1 MKSIHSLLAL
11 ALVQTFAMPG
21 AIAEQEQGKAAESAP
36 AAGTTRQQET
46 TNQWERLL
54 QDALSASDKG
64 EYAQAKS
71 VLLKALAEAE
81 KRGPQDPA
89 VAITL
94 NSIGAMD
101 MRLGQ
106 MSDAQKNVEKAV
118 AIAKELSG
126 DNSEVSYSAMTNL
139 AEIYIH
145 QGKLGDAEP
154 LLKEALKMEE
164 SAKEPD
170 TMMLGKTLNDL
181 ATLYLYQK
189 NLKGAEEAYR
199 KAITFADKTDDLEFK
214 TLSLS
219 NLAVALLAQGKA
231 AEAEPL
237 AKQAVTLRESNSG
250 ANHPALALVLN
261 TLGNCQASQG
271 KLIDSEPVLK
281 RAIEIQ
287 RTSFPTNHP
296 HLLVFLK
303 DYSRIL
309 KAQKKMNEAEAVD
322 KEIATISK
330 DASK

>member
-1 MKSIHSLLAL
+1 MKSIRSFLVL
-11 ALVQTFAMPG
+11 ALVQTIATEG
-21 AIAEQEQGKAAESAP
+21 AIAQQEPAKSAVPAP
-36 AAGTTRQQET
+36 AASTTAQKATSNGWDKLIE
-46 TNQWERLL
+46 E
-54 QDALSASDKG
+54 ALAAAEKG
-64 EYAQAKS
+64 NYADAKS
-71 VLLKALAEAE
+71 ILVKAMIEAE
-81 KRGPQDPA
+81 KRGSKDPSL
-89 VAITL
+89 AITL

-106 MSDAQKNVEKAV
+106 MEEAQKNVEKAV
-118 AIAKELSG
+118 SLAKELPAG
-126 DNSEVSYSAMTNL
+126 NSEVTYSAMTNL

-145 QGKLGDAEP
+145 QGKLGEAEP
-154 LLKEALKMEE
+154 LLKQALAMEE
-164 SAKEPD
+164 TAKEPD
-170 TMMLGKTLNDL
+170 TIMLGKTLNDL

-189 NLKGAEEAYR
+189 NLKGAEDAYR
-199 KAITFADKTDDLEFK
+199 KAITHAEKSDDLEFK

-250 ANHPALALVLN
+250 ANHPGLALVLN

-271 KLIDSEPVLK
+271 KLADSEPVLK

-287 RTSFPTNHP
+287 RTSFPATHP

-309 KAQKKMNEAEAVD
+309 KAQKKTTQAEQVD
-322 KEIATISK
+322 QEIATISQSEAK
-330 DASK
+330 